1 LLEAFDELFDV
12 AAGKIQATVTPAERA
27 EARERFSQR
36 FAQAL
41 ELTRAV
47 ELPGVPADVRAAMK
61 AQVNGLS
68 SAELAGLIAA
78 VPLAQQTQEMLRTL
92 AYRDAERKLVEH
104 LAAQADTRYGGN

>member
-27 EARERFSQR
+27 EAREHFAQR
-36 FAQAL
+36 FAQVL
-41 ELTRAV
+41 EHTRAV
-47 ELPGVPADVRAAMK
+47 ELPGVPADVMSAMK

-68 SAELAGLIAA
+68 GAELAGLIAA

>member
-12 AAGKIQATVTPAERA
+12 AAAKIQATPTPAERA

-47 ELPGVPADVRAAMK
+47 EVPGMPADVLAEMK
-61 AQVNGLS
+61 AQVARLS

-78 VPLAQQTQEMLRTL
+78 VPLAQQTQEMVRTL
-92 AYRDAERKLVEH
+92 TYRDAERRLVEH

>member
-1 LLEAFDELFDV
+1 MLQAFDELFDV
-12 AAGKIQATVTPAERA
+12 AAGKIQATFTPEERA
-27 EARERFSQR
+27 EARERFSER
-36 FAQAL
+36 FAPAL

-47 ELPGVPADVRAAMK
+47 ELPGMPADVLAEMK
-61 AQVNGLS
+61 AQVDRLS
-68 SAELAGLIAA
+68 SADLAGLIAA

>member
-1 LLEAFDELFDV
+1 MLEAFDELFDV
-12 AAGKIQATVTPAERA
+12 AAGKIQAAFTPAERA

-36 FAQAL
+36 FAQVL

-47 ELPGVPADVRAAMK
+47 ELPGVPADVMTAMK

-68 SAELAGLIAA
+68 SADLAGLIAA

-92 AYRDAERKLVEH
+92 AYRDAERKLLEH
-104 LAAQADTRYGGN
+104 LVAQADTRYGGN